1 MTKNILILS
10 NITFI
15 LIQVIMFILL
25 LKRYIEEIKNM
36 RKLTEDEIKNI
47 IRKNKDLNNFLYK
60 ELNFSLKLI
69 EENIPDQN
77 FIINELEHCKN
88 ILDNF
93 SNIKRIK
100 KLNLELINLK
110 TLIYD
115 IKQILYKINIRIDCD
130 IENNYYIS
138 GDYNLLKEVFL
149 LIVKYYYK
157 NNINIKVKKYGK
169 FYNIEFL
176 SNYPNKEIENDIVID
191 YITEIISKH
200 KGIIKI
206 KEKDT
211 LKIVIIILPL
221 EKKS

>member
-10 NITFI
+10 NITFL

-69 EENIPDQN
+69 EENISDQN
-77 FIINELEHCKN
+77 FIIKELEHCKN

-93 SNIKRIK
+93 SNIKRI
-100 KLNLELINLK
+100 K

>member
-69 EENIPDQN
+69 EENISDQN

-110 TLIYD
+110 T
-115 IKQILYKINIRIDCD
+115 
-130 IENNYYIS
+130 
-138 GDYNLLKEVFL
+138 
-149 LIVKYYYK
+149 
-157 NNINIKVKKYGK
+157 
-169 FYNIEFL
+169 
-176 SNYPNKEIENDIVID
+176 
-191 YITEIISKH
+191 
-200 KGIIKI
+200 
-206 KEKDT
+206 
-211 LKIVIIILPL
+211 
-221 EKKS
+221 